1 MKKKWIALA
10 LSAALT
16 AVNGMTAFAGQ
27 WETAGANWK
36 YKNDDGTY
44 STNTWQWIDGN
55 NDGVAEC
62 YYFDANG
69 YMLVNTTTPDG
80 YTVDGN
86 GAWIV
91 NGTVQTQGMGQGQNQ
106 NQNTDAPSSQEIVD
120 YLWHDILERGYHR
133 LVIDTSRPES
143 TSGATNI
150 RYNLNGI
157 DFRNGWV
164 WHPYNIYSGGSSLD
178 CALAF
183 NEEGYLLVNTTTPDG
198 HYVNEYGVMEI
209 NGQEVTHNSGC
220 RMAIDLPFS
229 GDTKLKDG
237 TVVTDKNN
245 YDAVNVDQT
254 TTIDLMTYENR
265 IIPFGHLVYM
275 HAFGFGNNDTLE
287 YLTFGTCTDSEMAH
301 YINTAGREVG
311 PQPRDH

>member
-10 LSAALT
+10 LSVALT

-27 WETAGANWK
+27 WETAGADWK

-44 STNTWQWIDGN
+44 STNTWQWIDGKS
-55 NDGVAEC
+55 
-62 YYFDANG
+62 YYFGSDSIMAK
-69 YMLVNTTTPDG
+69 NTTIDG
-80 YTVDGN
+80 YTLNADGQWTVDG
-86 GAWIV
+86 V
-91 NGTVQTQGMGQGQNQ
+91 VQTQGMGQHQM
-106 NQNTDAPSSQEIVD
+106 QNTDAPSSQEIVD
-120 YLWHDILERGYHR
+120 YLWHDMIWNRENR
-133 LVIDTSRPES
+133 LVIDSSRPES

-164 WHPYNIYSGGSSLD
+164 WHPYNVYSGGRSLD
-178 CALAF
+178 CAIAF

-209 NGQEVTHNSGC
+209 NGQEVTHNSRC
-220 RMAIDLPFS
+220 RMAIDLPYS
-229 GDTKLKDG
+229 GETKLKDG
-237 TVVTDKNN
+237 TIVTDKNN
-245 YDAVNVDQT
+245 YDAAKVDQT
-254 TTIDLMTYENR
+254 TTIDLKTYENR

-275 HAFGFGNNDTLE
+275 HAFGNGNEDGSLS
-287 YLTFGTCTDSEMAH
+287 YLTFGTCTDVTMNH
-301 YINTAGREVG
+301 YTNTAGRNVG